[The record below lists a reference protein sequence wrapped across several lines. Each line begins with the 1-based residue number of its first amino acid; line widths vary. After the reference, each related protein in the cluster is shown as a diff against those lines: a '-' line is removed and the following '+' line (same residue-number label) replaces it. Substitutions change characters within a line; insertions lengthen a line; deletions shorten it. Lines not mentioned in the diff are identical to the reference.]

1 MSFKQWGLEM
11 RTDGHTILITGGS
24 SGIGEVLAIHL
35 HQAGNEI
42 IVTGR
47 NPEKLATL
55 RAAHPQI
62 ETQICDI
69 RDYGQVE
76 ALRDKVSDRVNI
88 LINNAA
94 ILQQVS
100 FCDTIDLQVQLDEI
114 DTNLN
119 GTLKMI
125 HAFLPS
131 LRERDH
137 AAIVNVT
144 SALAFVT
151 DAKSPI
157 YSATKAAQ
165 HSLTLSLRHQLRGAD
180 VKVFELI
187 PPLTDTPMA
196 AHITDI
202 PKLAPDKLAKA
213 LINGLARNK
222 FEIAPGLSG
231 PARLFARIAPKFTF
245 EQMNK

>member
-1 MSFKQWGLEM
+1 MQ
-11 RTDGHTILITGGS
+11 TDKNTILISGGS
-24 SGIGEVLAIHL
+24 SGIGAVLAICL
-35 HQAGNEI
+35 QRAGNTV

-47 NPEKLATL
+47 DPEKLKIL
-55 RAAHPQI
+55 QAAHPEI
-62 ETQICDI
+62 EAHICDI
-69 RDYGQVE
+69 RDNGQVE
-76 ALRDKVSDRVNI
+76 ALRDKVADRVNI

-94 ILQQVS
+94 ILHELS
-100 FCDTIDLQVQLDEI
+100 FCDTVDLQLQLDQV

-119 GTLKMI
+119 GMLRMI
-125 HAFLPS
+125 NAFLPA
-131 LRERDH
+131 LREREH

-165 HSLTLSLRHQLRGAD
+165 HSLSLSLRHQLRGTS

-196 AHITDI
+196 SHITDI
-202 PKLAPDKLAKA
+202 PKLAPEKLAKA
-213 LINGLARNK
+213 FIGGLARDK

-231 PARLFARIAPKFTF
+231 PARLFSRIAPKFTF
-245 EQMNK
+245 SKMNK

>member
-1 MSFKQWGLEM
+1 MQIDKN
-11 RTDGHTILITGGS
+11 TILITGGS
-24 SGIGEVLAIHL
+24 SGIGEVLAIYL
-35 HQAGNEI
+35 QRAGNTV

-47 NPEKLATL
+47 DPEKLKAL
-55 RAAHPQI
+55 QAAHPQI
-62 ETQICDI
+62 EAQVCDI

-76 ALRDKVSDRVNI
+76 ALHDKVADRVNI

-94 ILQQVS
+94 ILHEFS
-100 FCDTIDLQVQLDEI
+100 FCDNVDLQGQLNEI

-119 GTLKMI
+119 GMLRMI
-125 HAFLPS
+125 NAFLPA
-131 LRERDH
+131 LREREH

-165 HSLTLSLRHQLRGAD
+165 HSLSLSLRHQLKD
-180 VKVFELI
+180 KTVKVFELI

-202 PKLAPDKLAKA
+202 PKLAPEKLAKA
-213 LINGLARNK
+213 FIDGLARDK

-231 PARLFARIAPKFTF
+231 PARLFARIAPKFIF
-245 EQMNK
+245 SKMNK

>member
-1 MSFKQWGLEM
+1 M
-11 RTDGHTILITGGS
+11 RTDRNTILITGGS

-35 HQAGNEI
+35 QRAGNNV

-47 NPEKLATL
+47 DPEKLAAL
-55 RAAHPQI
+55 QAVHPEI
-62 ETQICDI
+62 ETQVCDI
-69 RDYGQVE
+69 RDYGQIE
-76 ALRDKVSDRVNI
+76 SLRDKVADRVNI

-100 FCDTIDLQVQLDEI
+100 LCDNVDPQLLLNEI

-125 HAFLPS
+125 HAFLPP
-131 LRERDH
+131 LREQEH

-165 HSLTLSLRHQLRGAD
+165 HSLTLSLRHQLIGTT

-202 PKLAPDKLAKA
+202 PKLAPEKLAKA
-213 LINGLARNK
+213 LIKGLARDK
-222 FEIAPGLSG
+222 YEIAPGLSG
-231 PARLFARIAPKFTF
+231 PARLFSRIAPKFVF
-245 EQMNK
+245 EKMNK